1 MKETIGIL
9 VKNHPGVLSRI
20 AGLFTRRGY
29 NIVSIAAG
37 TTENPK
43 YTRITIVAEGDKKTL
58 DQIVHQLNKQ
68 LDVIKVVVLER
79 DKSIGREL
87 ALVKIEVKS
96 GMERLEIME
105 IADVFRINIV
115 DIGKKIITAEV
126 TGPTE
131 KINAFIELVSEF
143 GIKEIV
149 RTGKIA
155 LSRGAMNIREEKEN
169 IKLKE
174 D

>member
-37 TTENPK
+37 TTEDPK
-43 YTRITIVAEGDKKTL
+43 YTRITIVAEGDKRTL

-68 LDVIKVVVLER
+68 LDVIKVIVLGR
-79 DKSIGREL
+79 DESVRREL
-87 ALVKIEVKS
+87 ALLKIEIKS
-96 GMERLEIME
+96 GMERLEVME
-105 IADVFRINIV
+105 IANAFRANIV

-131 KINAFIELVSEF
+131 KVNAFISLMSEF
-143 GIKEIV
+143 GIKEIA

-155 LSRGAMNIREEKEN
+155 LSRGPMSIREEKED
-169 IKLKE
+169 IE
-174 D
+174 WEEE

>member
-29 NIVSIAAG
+29 NIASIAAG
-37 TTENPK
+37 VTEDPK
-43 YTRITIVAEGDKKTL
+43 YTRITIVAEGNKRTL

-68 LDVIKVVVLER
+68 LDVIKVIVLGR
-79 DKSIGREL
+79 DESVRREL
-87 ALVKIEVKS
+87 ALIKIEVKS
-96 GMERLEIME
+96 SMERLEIIE
-105 IADVFRINIV
+105 IANTFRANVV
-115 DIGKKIITAEV
+115 DIGKKMITTEV

-131 KINAFIELVSEF
+131 KINAFISLMSEF
-143 GIKEIV
+143 GIKEIA

-155 LSRGAMNIREEKEN
+155 LSRGPMSIREEKED
-169 IKLKE
+169 IKWE
-174 D
+174 E